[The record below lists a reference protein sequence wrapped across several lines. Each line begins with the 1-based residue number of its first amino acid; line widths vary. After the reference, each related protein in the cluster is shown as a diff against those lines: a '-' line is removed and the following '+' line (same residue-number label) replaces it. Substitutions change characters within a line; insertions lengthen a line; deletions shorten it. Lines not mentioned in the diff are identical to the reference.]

1 MKTKCVSDAY
11 RPVPFDRDIKTVV
24 IVYRP
29 ESSNAVKSSV
39 ELAEWL
45 KKREIQV
52 FSHPQQ
58 KMGAKV
64 KKIKPSRLKTVDLVI
79 VLGGDGTYLHAVR
92 MLAGRKIPILGV
104 NMGSL
109 GFLTENR
116 RQDLYTVVRMTIDR
130 KMEMRPRAM
139 IDVKVQRN
147 GEIIRHTQALNDV
160 VIERGPFSQLIS
172 ISVEYKKNL
181 VGDVKADGIVV
192 ATPTGSTAYNLSAG
206 GPILHP
212 HVRALVVTPIC
223 PHSLTH
229 RPILF
234 PDDNALTF
242 RLLKKKQKALL
253 TIDGQAGDHIVA
265 GDEVIITRAECNHYM
280 LRRPSHRYFE
290 LLREKLKFGER

>member
-1 MKTKCVSDAY
+1 MKAMCISDAY
-11 RPVPFDRDIKTVV
+11 RPVPFEREVQTVV
-24 IVYRP
+24 IVFRP
-29 ESSNAVKSSV
+29 ESINAVKSSV
-39 ELAEWL
+39 RLAGWL
-45 KKREIQV
+45 KRRGIRV

-58 KMGAKV
+58 KMSAKV
-64 KKIKPSRLKTVDLVI
+64 KKIKPADLKTVDLVI

-116 RQDLYTVVRMTIDR
+116 RSDLFTVVRMTLEH

-139 IDVKVQRN
+139 IDVKVRRG
-147 GEIIRHTQALNDV
+147 GEIVCDSQALNDV
-160 VIERGPFSQLIS
+160 VIERGPYTQLIN
-172 ISVEYKKNL
+172 ISMEYKDNL
-181 VGDVKADGIVV
+181 VGDVKADGLVV

-212 HVRALVVTPIC
+212 HVRAIVVTPIC

-234 PDDNALTF
+234 PDDKALTF

-253 TIDGQAGDHIVA
+253 TVDGRTEFQLVT
-265 GDEVIITRAECNHYM
+265 GDEIVVTRTEWNHYM
-280 LRRPSHRYFE
+280 IRRPSHRYFD
-290 LLREKLKFGER
+290 LLREKLRFAER